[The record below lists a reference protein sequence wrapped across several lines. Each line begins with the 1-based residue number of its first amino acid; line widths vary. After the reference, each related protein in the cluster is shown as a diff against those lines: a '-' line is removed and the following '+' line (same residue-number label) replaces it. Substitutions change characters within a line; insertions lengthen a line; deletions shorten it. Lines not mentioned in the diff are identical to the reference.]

1 MIGEPW
7 GKAPCGSCGR
17 LKLKR
22 RREVSKEDEGID
34 PTTGSV
40 AGCLLKCNRDAIATV
55 NLTKF
60 NKREG

>member
-7 GKAPCGSCGR
+7 GKAPCSCGC

-40 AGCLLKCNRDAIATV
+40 AGQCLLKYNRDAIATV

-60 NKREG
+60 N